1 MKQRKLQQFEIY
13 KISTDKLIQ
22 RDGKKIKVIPI
33 TLTKREALE
42 HGELVKIQ
50 QNQLT
55 NILQYFKRNNSS
67 YANIDM
73 RDIIVNLVVPMDAKK
88 RGEKEYAAIAK
99 EGFTLNG
106 NRYVRLF
113 SGSGQI
119 RRNTVTFIREDL
131 YESIFNSLLCG
142 LTLDDFGNEFNA
154 AKYNA
159 YSGLNMSGCHLLP
172 DALTPKVCIV
182 DDFESIRP
190 HKVVNH
196 VTEESVEYITLPD
209 EDFVLRDGQ
218 QDFDILGGKAIRKS
232 DGREFMVHSGI
243 KKNISE
249 RHYDEIEDSPALNSF
264 DGQGL
269 MSPEWAECVSL
280 YLGLS
285 YIPSEMIIRAPWVKG
300 LLANVPF
307 HEWFAEHGITEIT
320 DSFGKVRKLAEID
333 CIISKSQ
340 FKMHK
345 IYKAKCEPLGV
356 NAWDYHCAAMEKN
369 HLHWGVAKF
378 NGYMDDDVKTLNY
391 QYLQALQFDND
402 DIEEL
407 CKPTEEFLHS
417 LNSGNVEEVYNN
429 LMVNAKG
436 YWQTVVDD
444 ENDIDESFDNVNYT
458 KLFQKVIEANP
469 AFINDQYI
477 RELILKECQVKFDS
491 AKIGKILTRG
501 NFQFCVSDPVAQLQ
515 WIAKNHCGID
525 IEVNG
530 VVPAGMVYSNY
541 WMNSDDSGKEIVL
554 MRSPLIDRNEIAKR
568 GLMRDDEHY
577 FRYLS
582 SGVVYSIHD
591 LTALQMG
598 GCDFDGD
605 ICFSTTNPIILK
617 GCYDYQTAKPLY
629 YKLQSTDLVGTIT
642 LENVINA
649 DVRGLNSRVGQISN
663 KAGSLY
669 ANLHNYAEGTPEYT
683 SLHNSIVVLGQVVGM
698 EIDRIKTA
706 VAPTSPLEWKTLQGV
721 KRAFYQ
727 NGEFTNLQ
735 LLTDEEMQGKD
746 RHNKLTPDIKPYYFR
761 FNYNYIDQAIRE
773 LNRECE
779 KMCRLTFGYKLEEL
793 FKRCKQETANE
804 REMQLYNQ
812 YVAAYPV
819 IDTDCTV
826 NHICHWFENFEK
838 NLKKETI
845 SEGVN
850 MLYDFVRDDFEI
862 DNVVLDKVKYIID
875 GYKRQR
881 RLLTKNTNSSCNA
894 NNKEKRHNV
903 FELQKEINIYYR
915 NEILDITEGDLQL
928 AFDYLMVAANGDEK
942 TVWNILDDAIIPIIR
957 KRRAA

>member
-55 NILQYFKRNNSS
+55 NILQYFKRNNIS
-67 YANIDM
+67 YANLEI
-73 RDIIVNLVVPMDAKK
+73 RDIIVNLVVPTEAKK

-99 EGFTLNG
+99 EGFMLNG

-131 YESIFNSLLCG
+131 YEPIFNSLLCG
-142 LTLDDFGNEFNA
+142 LTLEDFGNEFNA

-172 DALTPKVCIV
+172 DALTPKVCVV
-182 DDFESIRP
+182 DDFEMIKP
-190 HKVVNH
+190 HNIVNH
-196 VTEESVEYITLPD
+196 VSEENVEYITLPD
-209 EDFVLRDGQ
+209 EDYILRDGQ
-218 QDFDILGGKAIRKS
+218 QEFGVQDGKAIRKS
-232 DGREFMVHSGI
+232 DGKEFTVHSGI
-243 KKNISE
+243 KKNIAE

-269 MSPEWAECVSL
+269 MSPEWAECVSI

-300 LLANVPF
+300 LLATVPF
-307 HEWFAEHGITEIT
+307 HEWFANHGITEIT
-320 DSFGKVRKLAEID
+320 DAFGKVRQINEID

-345 IYKAKCEPLGV
+345 IYKAKCEPMDV

-369 HLHWGVAKF
+369 HLHWGVTKF
-378 NGYMDDDVKTLNY
+378 NGFADDDIKTLNY
-391 QYLQALQFDND
+391 QYLQALQLEND

-407 CKPTEEFLHS
+407 CKPTEEFLQS

-444 ENDIDESFDNVNYT
+444 ENDIDESLANANYT

-469 AFINDQYI
+469 AFIDDKYI
-477 RELILKECQVKFDS
+477 RELILRECQVKFDG
-491 AKIGKILTRG
+491 AKLGKILTRG
-501 NFQFCVSDPVAQLQ
+501 NFQFCVSDVIAQLE
-515 WIAKNHCGID
+515 WVAKKHCGLD
-525 IEVNG
+525 IEVKG

-541 WMNSDDSGKEIVL
+541 WLSSDDCGDEIVL

-568 GLMRDDEHY
+568 RLISEKEHY
-577 FRYLS
+577 FRYLA
-582 SGVVYSIHD
+582 SGIIYSIHD

-598 GCDFDGD
+598 GMDFDGD
-605 ICFSTTNPIILK
+605 ICFSTNNPIILK

-629 YKLQSTDLVGTIT
+629 YKLQSTDLVGAIT
-642 LENVINA
+642 PENIINA
-649 DVRGLNSRVGQISN
+649 DVRGLNSKVGQISN

-669 ANLHNYAEGTPEYT
+669 ANLQNYAEGASEYT
-683 SLHNSIVVLGQVVGM
+683 SLYNSIVALGQVVGM
-698 EIDRIKTA
+698 EIDRIKTS
-706 VAPTSPLEWKTLQGV
+706 VAAQPPLEWKTLQGV
-721 KRAFYQ
+721 KRAYYQ
-727 NGEFTNLQ
+727 NGEFSNEQTLS
-735 LLTDEEMQGKD
+735 DEEMQGKD
-746 RHNKLTPDIKPYYFR
+746 RHNKLTPDVKPYYFR
-761 FNYNYIDQAIRE
+761 YNYGYIDKAIRE
-773 LNRECE
+773 LNRECN

-793 FKRCKQETANE
+793 FRRCKQRFADE

-812 YVAAYPV
+812 YIKAYPV
-819 IDTDCTV
+819 IDSDCVV
-826 NHICHWFENFEK
+826 NHICH
-838 NLKKETI
+838 
-845 SEGVN
+845 
-850 MLYDFVRDDFEI
+850 
-862 DNVVLDKVKYIID
+862 
-875 GYKRQR
+875 
-881 RLLTKNTNSSCNA
+881 
-894 NNKEKRHNV
+894 
-903 FELQKEINIYYR
+903 
-915 NEILDITEGDLQL
+915 
-928 AFDYLMVAANGDEK
+928 
-942 TVWNILDDAIIPIIR
+942 
-957 KRRAA
+957 

>member
-1 MKQRKLQQFEIY
+1 MKHRKLQQFEIY
-13 KISTDKLIQ
+13 KISTEKLIQ

-55 NILQYFKRNNSS
+55 
-67 YANIDM
+67 ANIQGYFRRQSFDM
-73 RDIIVNLVVPMDAKK
+73 CDVIVNVVVPTDAKK

-99 EGFTLNG
+99 EGFTMNG
-106 NRYVRLF
+106 KHYVRLF

-131 YESIFNSLLCG
+131 YEPIFNSLLCG
-142 LTLDDFGNEFNA
+142 LTLEDFGNDFNA

-172 DALTPKVCIV
+172 DALTPKVCVV
-182 DDFESIRP
+182 DDFKQIRP
-190 HKVVNH
+190 HNTVNY

-218 QDFDILGGKAIRKS
+218 QDFDILDGKAIRKS
-232 DGREFMVHSGI
+232 DGKEFTIHTGI
-243 KKNISE
+243 KKNVQE
-249 RHYDEIEDSPALNSF
+249 KHYDEIENSPALNSF

-269 MSPEWAECVSL
+269 MSPEWSECVSL

-300 LLANVPF
+300 LLATVPF

-320 DSFGKVRKLAEID
+320 DSFGKVRPVAEID

-345 IYKAKCEPLGV
+345 IYKAKCEPMGV
-356 NAWDYHCAAMEKN
+356 NAWDYHCAAMHQN
-369 HLHWGVAKF
+369 HLHWGVTKF
-378 NGYMDDDVKTLNY
+378 NGYADDDIKALNY
-391 QYLQALQFDND
+391 QYIQALQLNND

-407 CKPTEEFLHS
+407 CKPTEKFLQS
-417 LNSGNVEEVYNN
+417 LNSGSVEEVYNN

-444 ENDIDESFDNVNYT
+444 QNDIDESITNVNYT

-469 AFINDQYI
+469 EFIDDKYI
-477 RELILKECQVKFDS
+477 RELIFRECQVKFDG
-491 AKIGKILTRG
+491 AKLGKILTRG
-501 NFQFCVSDPVAQLQ
+501 NFQFCVSDPVAQLE
-515 WIAKNHCGID
+515 WIAKNHCGMD

-541 WMNSDDSGKEIVL
+541 WMNSEDSGKEIVL
-554 MRSPLIDRNEIAKR
+554 MRSPLIDRNEISKR
-568 GLMRDDEHY
+568 GLMQNDEHY
-577 FRYLS
+577 CRYIS

-605 ICFSTTNPIILK
+605 ICFSTNNPIILK

-629 YKLQSTDLVGTIT
+629 YKLQSTDLVGAIT
-642 LENVINA
+642 PENVINA
-649 DVRGLNSRVGQISN
+649 DVRGLNSKVGQISN

-669 ANLHNYAEGTPEYT
+669 ANLHNYVEGTSEHT
-683 SLHNSIVVLGQVVGM
+683 SLYNSIVALGQVVGM

-706 VAPTSPLEWKTLQGV
+706 VAPTPPLEWKTLQGV
-721 KRAFYQ
+721 KRQ
-727 NGEFTNLQ
+727 NREFETSQ
-735 LLTDEEMQGKD
+735 ALTDEEMQGKD
-746 RHNKLTPDIKPYYFR
+746 RHNKLTPDVKPYYFR
-761 FNYNYIDQAIRE
+761 HNYDYIDKGIQE
-773 LNRECE
+773 LNRECN
-779 KMCRLTFGYKLEEL
+779 KMCKQTFGYKLEEL
-793 FKRCKQETANE
+793 VRRCEQGIANE
-804 REMQLYNQ
+804 REIQLYNQ
-812 YVAAYPV
+812 YLAAYPV
-819 IDTDCTV
+819 IDTDCIV
-826 NHICHWFENFEK
+826 NHICHWFEDFER

-850 MLYDFVRDDFEI
+850 MLSGYVSHSVE
-862 DNVVLDKVKYIID
+862 LDEDILGKVKYIID

-881 RLLTKNTNSSCNA
+881 RLLTKNANSNHDV
-894 NNKEKRHNV
+894 NNKERRHNV
-903 FELQKEINIYYR
+903 FELQQEINIYYR
-915 NEILDITEGDLQL
+915 NEIFDLTEGDLQL
-928 AFDYLMVAANGDEK
+928 AFDYLITAASGDEK

-957 KRRAA
+957 KGERHDYI